1 MPRIPLDLV
10 KELRRRTGA
19 SVVECRRAL
28 EATEGDLRRAAALL
42 KLQAWTLASRRPA
55 LSGLNGVV
63 AAHALEDGSV
73 GSLVEVSFET
83 RRGARSERFRQ
94 FVMSLAEQVAREPVT
109 SLDELLE
116 SALRGRPGR
125 VLDELGDLIL
135 RSGEAFGV
143 RRFLRLVARPPG
155 VVAAYAHGPGSLGR
169 LGAMVEVSGSP
180 GQVARRLAREVTLQ
194 VIFHRPS
201 YLVES
206 DVPPS
211 RLGFELDAIRRRI
224 QGEGA
229 REQLSESLLRQ
240 LMHRKFCQATVL
252 MEQPWVKDASLTIRD
267 LVEQASKE
275 AGAELQVSR
284 FLLLEVGSP
293 PEEASVES

>member
-42 KLQAWTLASRRPA
+42 RLQALTLASRRPA
-55 LSGLNGVV
+55 LSGSNGVV
-63 AAHALEDGSV
+63 AAHALGDGSA
-73 GSLVEVSFET
+73 GALVEVCFET

-94 FVMSLAEQVAREPVT
+94 FVMSLAEQVARSQVG
-109 SLDELLE
+109 SLEELLE
-116 SALRGRPGR
+116 SPFLDRPGR

-135 RSGEAFGV
+135 RSGEAFGI
-143 RRFLRLVARPPG
+143 RRFVRVVARPPG

-169 LGAMVEVSGSP
+169 LGALVEVSGSP
-180 GQVARRLAREVTLQ
+180 GEAAQRLARELTLQ
-194 VIFHRPS
+194 VVFHRPS
-201 YLVES
+201 YLGES
-206 DVPPS
+206 DLPAA
-211 RLGFELDAIRRRI
+211 RLDFERDVLRRRM

-229 REQLSESLLRQ
+229 REQLSESLLLQ
-240 LMHRKFCQATVL
+240 LMYRKLCQATVL
-252 MEQPWVKDASLTIRD
+252 MEQPWVRDASRTITD
-267 LVEQASKE
+267 LVEQASQE
-275 AGAELQVSR
+275 AGAALRVSR

-293 PEEASVES
+293 PEEASLEG